1 MAEKHDLIAQL
12 LNKGGD
18 VGQCLKLFKEVRESE
33 EKVAEREERRAERDL
48 EKAKIEKE
56 IRLKELE
63 IKEKEVS
70 LGTNSL
76 AEMSKTKPKVQLPKF
91 SEGEDIEVFLTSFE
105 KLAISYKLVKSE
117 WAIRL
122 VP

>member
-18 VGQCLKLFKEVRESE
+18 VEQCLKLLKEVRESE
-33 EKVAEREERRAERDL
+33 EKVAEREERRAEREL

-70 LGTNSL
+70 LGTIVWQKCQKQNLKYNYQNSVRV
-76 AEMSKTKPKVQLPKF
+76 KTLRCF
-91 SEGEDIEVFLTSFE
+91 
-105 KLAISYKLVKSE
+105 
-117 WAIRL
+117 
-122 VP
+122 